1 MLNTRKIRK
10 KQFLAVFVLIFTFEV
25 LKIGLLILQ
34 ERFDFRLL
42 IVPIFI
48 LALFRVT
55 LKDRR
60 MLAAV
65 PFISRPGILFIAYCI
80 LCIPVE
86 VVWLYYQISTYY
98 YTGYIP
104 LEVECLGTQLIT
116 VMETLGSFLSPNI
129 IENTGK
135 ETGCPECKSIY
146 ILLDKQSTSPK
157 KVYFTWYKVTK
168 KKHGI
173 TSY

>member
-10 KQFLAVFVLIFTFEV
+10 KQFLAVFILIFTFEV

-98 YTGYIP
+98 YTSYIP

-129 IENTGK
+129 AENMGK
-135 ETGCPECKSIY
+135 EIGCLTESECKSIS
-146 ILLDKQSTSPK
+146 ILSDR
-157 KVYFTWYKVTK
+157 
-168 KKHGI
+168 
-173 TSY
+173 